1 MRAETSPLPRHP
13 VPGASPE
20 PRKHILALDGVR
32 GVAVAL
38 VMLDHF
44 WPKTITGGP
53 LAALAS
59 RGWLGVDL
67 FFVLSGAL
75 ISGIL
80 LQTRESPHFF
90 RNFYAR
96 RTLRI
101 FPLYYLFLAACF
113 IVFPVSQGGAYWSTP
128 FMQAA
133 GSPAWYIVYLTNFKL
148 ALTGFDPPHA
158 IRILWSLAVEEH
170 FYLLFPLAVWY
181 CSRKQLVRLLWGAIV
196 LAIVVRSYLL
206 YRLPEQHELQYVLT
220 PSRID
225 ALALGCLLTVVLRS
239 GLRLPPPRW
248 WAGAGVVLLG
258 LVGLTTRFSL
268 LDSGFRSV
276 GYTLVATAFALL
288 LGWVFLDPDGS
299 GTRWLRW
306 SPLRYLGTI
315 SYGVYVLHVFVG
327 AAANDA
333 LDHFG
338 VLIGM
343 DTVRPFVKVAASLL
357 VAALSWH
364 LFESPILRFKRRFE
378 VAAALPPH
386 ADGASE
392 VVP

>member
-1 MRAETSPLPRHP
+1 MSAATRW
-13 VPGASPE
+13 
-20 PRKHILALDGVR
+20 HIPALDGVR
-32 GVAVAL
+32 GVAVSL
-38 VMLDHF
+38 VLLDHF
-44 WPKTITGGP
+44 WPKTITSGP
-53 LAALAS
+53 FAAMAS

-80 LQTRESPHFF
+80 LRTRESPHFF

-101 FPLYYLFLAACF
+101 FPLYYLFLTVCF

-133 GSPAWYIVYLTNFKL
+133 GSPAWYVFYLTNFKL
-148 ALTGFDPPHA
+148 ALTGFDSPHA

-181 CSRKQLVRLLWGAIV
+181 CSRKQLVRLLWGAIG
-196 LAIVVRSYLL
+196 LAIAVRSYLL
-206 YRLPEQHELQYVLT
+206 YRLPEQHEFQYLLT
-220 PSRID
+220 PARMD
-225 ALALGCLLTVVLRS
+225 ALALGCLLTLVLRS
-239 GLRLPPPRW
+239 GASLPLPRW
-248 WAGAGVVLLG
+248 WAGAGVALLAV
-258 LVGLTTRFSL
+258 VGVTTRFSL
-268 LDSGFRSV
+268 LDPGYRSV
-276 GYTLVATAFALL
+276 GYTLVAIAFALL

-306 SPLRYLGTI
+306 PPLRYLGTI

-333 LDHFG
+333 LDHVG
-338 VLIGM
+338 LPTGL
-343 DTVRPFVKVAASLL
+343 DAVRPFAKVAATLL
-357 VAALSWH
+357 VAAVSWH
-364 LFESPILRFKRRFE
+364 WFESPILRLKRRFDSP
-378 VAAALPPH
+378 VVSPTGTSHSANPP
-386 ADGASE
+386 A
-392 VVP
+392 